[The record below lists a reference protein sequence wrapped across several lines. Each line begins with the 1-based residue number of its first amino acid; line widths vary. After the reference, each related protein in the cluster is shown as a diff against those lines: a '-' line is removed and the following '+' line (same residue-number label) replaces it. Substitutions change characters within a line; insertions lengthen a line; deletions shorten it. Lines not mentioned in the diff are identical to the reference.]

1 MGGTGYGKVCE
12 IGGILTRYCMYLR
25 KSRADI
31 EAESKGE
38 AETLARHEKA
48 LTELAQR
55 MNITIDHIFRE
66 VVSGETIAARPQVQ
80 KLLAEVEQGVWSG
93 VFVMEIERLARGD
106 TIDQGI
112 VAQAFKESGT
122 KIITPLKTYDPN
134 NEFDEEYF
142 EFGLFMSRREYK
154 TINRR
159 IQRGRV
165 ASAKEG
171 KAVISTPPYG
181 YDKTKIVGG
190 KGFTLVPNESEAK
203 TVRLIYALYIEGMGM
218 TAIAEKLNMLRIKP
232 RRRELWSRSTINDI
246 LKNPVYIGKIRWAYR
261 IEKKVKDGSG
271 IKKRRVKNNNY
282 ILTEGLHPAIISQEI
297 FDEAQR
303 IRASNSAGRTK
314 KDLSLKN
321 SLSGLVFCKNC
332 GALMR
337 RLGANKHTAY
347 DSLYCPNK
355 NCGTVSAPLGI
366 VENRITS
373 ALECLLAGIKLQIET
388 ANLRNNAISFRKQI
402 VVDLQSELKK
412 CEKQL
417 ENTYDLVES
426 GVYTKEEFIRRK
438 KELAERKKVLYNAI
452 VAEESEMKSLFVPE
466 CTSVQAGI
474 FANYGSLTAEEKNK
488 LLKCLAAKIEYQK
501 QQPNR
506 RGTPVN
512 DNFELTIYMKLRH
525 SET

>member
-1 MGGTGYGKVCE
+1 
-12 IGGILTRYCMYLR
+12 MYLR

-48 LTELAQR
+48 LAELAQR
-55 MNITIDHIFRE
+55 MNISIDYIFRE

-112 VAQAFKESGT
+112 VAQAFRESGT

-159 IQRGRV
+159 IQRGRI
-165 ASAKEG
+165 ASAQEG

-181 YDKTKIVGG
+181 YDKVKIIGG
-190 KGFTLVPNESEAK
+190 KGFTLVPNEREAK
-203 TVRLIYALYIEGMGM
+203 AVSLIYELYKEGMGM
-218 TAIAEKLNMLRIKP
+218 TAIAEKLDLLRIKP
-232 RRRELWSRSTINDI
+232 RRRERWSRSTINDI

-261 IEKKVKDGSG
+261 TEKKFKDSSG
-271 IKKRRVKNNNY
+271 IKRRRVKNENF
-282 ILTEGLHPAIISQEI
+282 ILTEGLHPAIISQETY
-297 FDEAQR
+297 DEVQK
-303 IRASNSAGRTK
+303 IRASNTAGRTK
-314 KDLSLKN
+314 KDLALKN
-321 SLSGLVFCKNC
+321 PLSGIVFCKKC

-337 RLGANKHTAY
+337 RLGENRHTGY

-355 NCGTVSAPLGI
+355 NCETVSAPLSV
-366 VENRITS
+366 VEQRITT
-373 ALECLLAGIKLQIET
+373 ALARLLAEYKIQTEPAKTQE
-388 ANLRNNAISFRKQI
+388 NSMDLRKHVISVLKK
-402 VVDLQSELKK
+402 ELKK

-426 GVYTKEEFIRRK
+426 GVYTKEDFIRRS
-438 KELAERKKVLYNAI
+438 KELTERRNLLYNEIA
-452 VAEESEMKSLFVPE
+452 AEEAELRSDRVPE
-466 CTSVQAGI
+466 SSSVKVGI
-474 FANYGSLTAEEKNK
+474 FENYGSLTIEGKNR
-488 LLKCLAAKIEYQK
+488 LLKCLVAKIEYLK

-506 RGTPVN
+506 RGTTVN
-512 DNFELTIYMKLRH
+512 DNFELTIYYRLRD